1 MAMTPVELVLDVV
14 AYAFAL
20 WLGLHVWSRNPG
32 VARLRYAGMGLITYA
47 LALAAAGM
55 SAFTPAPA
63 SLAWGRWSWTLA
75 LMPAL
80 FWCATIFTLT
90 SDNAATPE
98 NSHLSAIGALPA
110 IALLLFLMGIGT
122 PFLFVSSDHT
132 LRPGPF
138 FAGIAGIISLL
149 MFTALVVAWR
159 QYRRQPRAP
168 LGLALIA
175 TLFFGLGMGLVM
187 FPLLPLPL
195 LWRLLAIGLDLVS
208 LGLVVAFLD
217 ALDAGESLAR
227 DLLRSFTFSLAISLL
242 FGGQVTLAILISTG
256 PIPAML
262 LLLLASI
269 GTAILVQTQASRLQA
284 ALDRLSLGRAP
295 RMQQERET
303 LRAVAEALPRARED
317 MPPHWLASDE
327 FARHTRRALSHLGAL
342 PRLASNP
349 LTRLRLVEERL
360 ARRQIPDNT
369 LARATELQ
377 AMLRESIIRLKPAE
391 DADFNGSDAWRFYN
405 ALYYPYVVGLKPYS
419 RRAPHDNLAP
429 TEKAALDWFRG
440 QVPERTLYN
449 WQKAAAELIA
459 QDLRERERKVDG

>member
-1 MAMTPVELVLDVV
+1 MP
-14 AYAFAL
+14 
-20 WLGLHVWSRNPG
+20 
-32 VARLRYAGMGLITYA
+32 
-47 LALAAAGM
+47 
-55 SAFTPAPA
+55 
-63 SLAWGRWSWTLA
+63 RW
-75 LMPAL
+75 
-80 FWCATIFTLT
+80 F
-90 SDNAATPE
+90 
-98 NSHLSAIGALPA
+98 
-110 IALLLFLMGIGT
+110 
-122 PFLFVSSDHT
+122 
-132 LRPGPF
+132 
-138 FAGIAGIISLL
+138 
-149 MFTALVVAWR
+149 
-159 QYRRQPRAP
+159 
-168 LGLALIA
+168 
-175 TLFFGLGMGLVM
+175 
-187 FPLLPLPL
+187 
-195 LWRLLAIGLDLVS
+195 
-208 LGLVVAFLD
+208 
-217 ALDAGESLAR
+217 
-227 DLLRSFTFSLAISLL
+227 
-242 FGGQVTLAILISTG
+242 
-256 PIPAML
+256 AML

-419 RRAPHDNLAP
+419 RRALHDNLAP